1 MESRELKLREY
12 NTDVLNAKN
21 GVSNGQHTLYD
32 PHPFLKDRMNSDNR
46 ARTSF
51 QDSNIFGYKVDNNA
65 TWQNTGRDNKGVGI
79 RSGDYV
85 HAHRSTDNVV
95 YDPNAP
101 MAGITTNT
109 QHTHTLPTAEMY
121 RQDDPQIP
129 KSRLGEEIFGLA
141 QFNRQAASKDLQ
153 SQDKYWLRH
162 VDPTVNVDRNEG
174 LTPNDRR
181 QLNLVSSIS
190 EHRPSPYQ
198 PPPKELRNETLSS
211 VFDVHKADRRS
222 NVPQDVNTFEKK
234 SQELSSANNPLT
246 TTDYS
251 HYAAKT
257 KQQDSY
263 EDVEKRV
270 KDAFF
275 SDLYGQTGKF
285 GVNAGVPQRSEINS
299 TTGIFSKEGQSKG
312 YRWGEDVSA
321 AQRRQDFL
329 RTTGFTST
337 AIESQPKLVDDKE
350 INMARASIRMPKVI
364 KG

>member
-1 MESRELKLREY
+1 MESRELKQREY

-21 GVSNGQHTLYD
+21 AAGYGQHTLYD
-32 PHPFLKDRMNSDNR
+32 PHPFLKDRIHSDNR

-65 TWQNTGRDNKGVGI
+65 TWQNTGRENKGVGI

-95 YDPNAP
+95 YDPKAP

-109 QHTHTLPTAEMY
+109 QHTFIQPTPEMY

-129 KSRLGEEIFGLA
+129 KSRLGEEIFGLK
-141 QFNRQAASKDLQ
+141 QFNRQAASQDLL

-162 VDPTVNVDRNEG
+162 VDKTVNVDNGEG

-181 QLNLVSSIS
+181 QLNLASSLS

-211 VFDVHKADRRS
+211 VFDVNKADKRS
-222 NVPQDVNTFEKK
+222 NLHQDVNTFEKR
-234 SQELSSANNPLT
+234 SQELSSANNPLA

-251 HYAAKT
+251 HYTPKT
-257 KQQDSY
+257 KQQDTF

-270 KDAFF
+270 KDAFY
-275 SDLYGQTGKF
+275 SDLYGQTGKY
-285 GVNAGVPQRSEINS
+285 GTNAGVSQRSEINS
-299 TTGIFSKEGQSKG
+299 STGIFSKEGQSKG

-337 AIESQPKLVDDKE
+337 AVGAQPKLADDKE
-350 INMARASIRMPKVI
+350 INLARASIRMPKVI